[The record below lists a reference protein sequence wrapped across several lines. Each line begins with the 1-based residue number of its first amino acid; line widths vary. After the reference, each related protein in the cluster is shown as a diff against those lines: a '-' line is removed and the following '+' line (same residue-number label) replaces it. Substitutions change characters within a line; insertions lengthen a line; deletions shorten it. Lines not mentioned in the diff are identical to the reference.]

1 MNPITKI
8 IIGIVGIGT
17 IGLVTYYIV
26 TKDEGPHGVEQP
38 ITNPEQDTVAMA
50 KVMQDSM
57 LVRVNR
63 ALNMSGEQFKLTEEE
78 GVLTNASKDKLL
90 IVKEDVWNR
99 IIQNAKSK
107 FPRNADDCNQ
117 QFVAQ
122 ELSDYTFVG
131 VLTYLTDSRDSKNTS
146 AYNAVEI
153 RNGKAYNYA
162 GGNICCQCEG
172 DPLFPQQT
180 DAVINK

>member
-1 MNPITKI
+1 MNPIAKI
-8 IIGIVGIGT
+8 IIGLVGIGT
-17 IGLVTYYIV
+17 IGLVTYYVVMKDKVSIV
-26 TKDEGPHGVEQP
+26 TEQP
-38 ITNPEQDTVAMA
+38 ITNPEQDTVALA

-57 LVRVNR
+57 IVRVNR
-63 ALNMSGEQFKLTEEE
+63 ALDMGGEVFSLTEEE
-78 GVLTNASKDKLL
+78 GVLTNATKDKLL

-99 IIQNAKSK
+99 IIQNAKSR

-117 QFVAQ
+117 QFIAQ
-122 ELSDYTFVG
+122 ELSDYNFVG

-146 AYNAVEI
+146 AYDAVEI

-172 DPLFPQQT
+172 NPLFPQQT
-180 DAVINK
+180 DAVIDK